1 MGKTKTAFVT
11 GTEEAKVTGAEKYK
25 ERQKKKAVLVE
36 SLPSKDKK
44 EKVHIAGLKGGQR
57 IKIVEAEIP
66 SEVSEE
72 VKPESENVL
81 PVTEKKGKPKV
92 RGKKYQNAKA
102 KIDRNKLYPVPDAI
116 KLIKETSYSS
126 FDGTVELHLIV
137 KRVGLTS
144 NVMLP
149 HPFGKTK
156 KIEIASD
163 ETIEKLKA
171 GRIDFDV
178 LLATPEMMPKLVPFA
193 RLLGPKGLMPN
204 PKNKTLITNPS
215 DKSEALKSADSM
227 FLKTE
232 KESPVIHT
240 VVGKVSFED
249 KNLQENV
256 EAILSAIGVK
266 QIEKVYIKSS
276 MSPSVKVNF

>member
-36 SLPSKDKK
+36 AAPSQKKK
-44 EKVHIAGLKGGQR
+44 EKIHLAGFKGGQR

-66 SEVSEE
+66 SEVTEE
-72 VKPESENVL
+72 VKSESEKPEEVL
-81 PVTEKKGKPKV
+81 EKREKPKV

-102 KIDRNKLYPVPDAI
+102 KIDRNKLYPILDAI
-116 KLIKETSYSS
+116 KLLKEVSYSS
-126 FDGTVELHLIV
+126 FDGTVELHILV
-137 KRVGLTS
+137 KRIGITS
-144 NVMLP
+144 NVKLP

-171 GRIDFDV
+171 GKIDFDV
-178 LLATPEMMPKLVPFA
+178 LLATPDMMPKLVPFA

-215 DKSEALKSADSM
+215 VKTEALKSAESM

-232 KESPVIHT
+232 KDSPVIHT
-240 VVGKVSFED
+240 VVGKVSSDD
-249 KNLQENV
+249 KDLQENV
-256 EAILSAIGVK
+256 EAIFSAIGTK

-276 MSPSVKVNF
+276 MSPSVKLAV

>member
-1 MGKTKTAFVT
+1 MGKTKTAFVA
-11 GTEEAKVTGAEKYK
+11 GSEEAKVTGAEKYK
-25 ERQKKKAVLVE
+25 ERQKKKPVLVE
-36 SLPSKDKK
+36 GASSKEKK
-44 EKVHIAGLKGGQR
+44 EKVHVAGLKGGQR
-57 IKIVEAEIP
+57 IKVVGAEIP
-66 SEVSEE
+66 SEVAEE
-72 VKPESENVL
+72 AKPESEKPETAV
-81 PVTEKKGKPKV
+81 EKKGKLKV

-102 KIDRNKLYPVPDAI
+102 KIDRNRLYTTPDAI

-126 FDGTVELHLIV
+126 FDGTVELHLLV
-137 KRVGLTS
+137 KRIGLTS
-144 NVMLP
+144 NVKLP

-156 KIEIASD
+156 KIEFASD
-163 ETIEKLKA
+163 ETIEKLTA
-171 GRIDFDV
+171 GKIDFDV
-178 LLATPEMMPKLVPFA
+178 LLATPEMMPKVVTSA

-215 DKSEALKSADSM
+215 VKSEALKSAESM

-249 KNLQENV
+249 KDLQENV

-276 MSPSVKVNF
+276 MSPSVKVGF

>member
-1 MGKTKTAFVT
+1 MGKTKTAFVA
-11 GTEEAKVTGAEKYK
+11 GSEETKVTGAEKYK

-36 SLPSKDKK
+36 AAPSKEKK

-57 IKIVEAEIP
+57 IKVVEAEIP

-72 VKPESENVL
+72 TIPESAKSE
-81 PVTEKKGKPKV
+81 PATEKRGKPKV

-102 KIDRNKLYPVPDAI
+102 KIDRNKLYPTLDAI

-126 FDGTVELHLIV
+126 FDGTVELHLLV
-137 KRVGLTS
+137 KRIGLTS
-144 NVMLP
+144 NVKLP

-156 KIEIASD
+156 KIEVASD

-171 GRIDFDV
+171 GKIDFDV
-178 LLATPEMMPKLVPFA
+178 LLATPEMMPKLVPYA

-215 DKSEALKSADSM
+215 VKSEALKSAESM

-232 KESPVIHT
+232 KDSPVVHT
-240 VVGKVSFED
+240 VAGKVSFD
-249 KNLQENV
+249 NKDLQENV

-276 MSPSVKVNF
+276 MSPSVKVSF